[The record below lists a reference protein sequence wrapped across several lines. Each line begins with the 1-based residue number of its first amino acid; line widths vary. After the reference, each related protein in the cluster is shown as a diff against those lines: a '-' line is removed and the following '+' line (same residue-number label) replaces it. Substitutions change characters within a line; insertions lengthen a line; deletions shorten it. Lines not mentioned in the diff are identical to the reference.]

1 MSHQKRSPG
10 LRLEVDHEASALIS
24 IWGSAAHSIAL
35 QRAEEA
41 SSEELAN
48 DWDGVASA
56 IVHKSGARPSLLSH
70 LFH

>member
-10 LRLEVDHEASALIS
+10 LRLEVDHEASALMS
-24 IWGSAAHSIAL
+24 IWGSGAQWIAL

-41 SSEELAN
+41 SSQRLVN
-48 DWDGVASA
+48 DWDSVALA
-56 IVHKSGARPSLLSH
+56 IGRKSGTRPSLLSH

>member
-1 MSHQKRSPG
+1 MSHQQRSPG
-10 LRLEVDHEASALIS
+10 LRLEVHHEASALIS
-24 IWGSAAHSIAL
+24 IWGSEAQAIAL

-48 DWDGVASA
+48 DWDGVARA
-56 IVHKSGARPSLLSH
+56 IERKSGKRPSLLGH